1 MHVKIT
7 KIKNLAGVKKIFQ
20 TSPLFSNNHAKEN
33 TLKNTISS
41 QILVDIHSYFLQ
53 GIAPPNSIMSGSLF
67 YELEM

>member
-1 MHVKIT
+1 MVQII
-7 KIKNLAGVKKIFQ
+7 KIKNLADVKKMFQ
-20 TSPLFSNNHAKEN
+20 TSPLFSNNHAKQN

-53 GIAPPNSIMSGSLF
+53 GIVPPNSIMSGSLL